1 MGEVLKQYLM
11 LIFNIKNLR
20 KDGPIS
26 YKYDGQITDEQVAQ
40 VIAKGQL
47 RWLDENHH
55 DLEFGDGSEVFYIP
69 SKVPRDGGNQYV
81 TLIRAD
87 GTFYYG

>member
-11 LIFNIKNLR
+11 LIFNVKNIR

-26 YKYDGQITDEQVAQ
+26 YKYDGEITAEQVQQ

-47 RWLDENHH
+47 TWLDPQNH
-55 DLEFGDGSEVFYIP
+55 DLGFGDGSEVFYIP

-81 TLIRAD
+81 TLNRAD